1 MDFVQKEVSQE
12 LGVRNLPPTSFALL
26 PLRHPP
32 HPPPPTWDPAQEG
45 GGERS
50 GGLSIPTWLAK
61 LAVEG
66 GPWTAAKGGDARACL
81 AQHILAL
88 PVPFQLHKP
97 SLSEKKKKEKGQ
109 RELQTTWQSLRVP
122 LFSGQRILFE
132 VGVTSKPPNSK
143 FPLPRPFRDRELPPL
158 PNQGQP

>member
-26 PLRHPP
+26 PLRR
-32 HPPPPTWDPAQEG
+32 PPPPTWDPAQEG
-45 GGERS
+45 GDERS

-97 SLSEKKKKEKGQ
+97 SLSKKKRKRSEGATNHVAESQ
-109 RELQTTWQSLRVP
+109 GAP
-122 LFSGQRILFE
+122 L
-132 VGVTSKPPNSK
+132 
-143 FPLPRPFRDRELPPL
+143 
-158 PNQGQP
+158 

>member
-26 PLRHPP
+26 PLRR
-32 HPPPPTWDPAQEG
+32 PPPPTWDPAQEG
-45 GGERS
+45 GDERS

-81 AQHILAL
+81 AQRILAL

-97 SLSEKKKKEKGQ
+97 SLSKKKRKRSEGATNHVAESQ
-109 RELQTTWQSLRVP
+109 GAP
-122 LFSGQRILFE
+122 L
-132 VGVTSKPPNSK
+132 
-143 FPLPRPFRDRELPPL
+143 
-158 PNQGQP
+158 

>member
-66 GPWTAAKGGDARACL
+66 GPWTAAKGGMPGHAWPSIYLPCL
-81 AQHILAL
+81 FLSSYTN
-88 PVPFQLHKP
+88 PPFL
-97 SLSEKKKKEKGQ
+97 KKKKEKGQ

>member
-1 MDFVQKEVSQE
+1 MGSEICLPRPLLCSHCAT
-12 LGVRNLPPTSFALL
+12 PPTPRPQLGTLL
-26 PLRHPP
+26 KRVGARGQVAYPSPHGWPSWQLRVGHGQPP
-32 HPPPPTWDPAQEG
+32 RVGMPGHAWPSIYLPCLFLSSYTNPPF
-45 GGERS
+45 
-50 GGLSIPTWLAK
+50 L
-61 LAVEG
+61 
-66 GPWTAAKGGDARACL
+66 
-81 AQHILAL
+81 
-88 PVPFQLHKP
+88 
-97 SLSEKKKKEKGQ
+97 KKKKEKGQ